1 MASIAQRQ
9 FAGIRP
15 AVADRNV
22 DPRYAT
28 RAHNVV
34 LRDSSLKA
42 IRTDTQVLTT
52 AARTVLR
59 LPDNQTCCG
68 PLIAWPSC
76 VFPLVGMPAPK
87 TCHEFDQIVIFPQRC
102 EGEPQRY
109 LPCVPEYAPLV
120 VPAPRKVL
128 SLTRLATGALETHPY
143 AGPDA
148 RAYTYTWVDKF
159 GIESPPAL
167 PSMLV
172 KSYDDERWRLSN
184 FDTPPAHAVA
194 VNIYRTSSFMETGE
208 AIPIAPQTSYQ
219 LVEQVP
225 LPLIGG
231 VYVDSRK
238 LIDLDYGTLQTE
250 DNCPPPCMEQVF
262 NTQSGYAVGWSGN
275 DIYFSERY
283 EPHNWPTRYR
293 TTLPHRIVGLAVT
306 GDFVFVGTTGQPFR
320 INTAPAIPANQQ
332 AVVDLTI
339 DPLPYDENYPC
350 LGRHTLVSTSFGAMY
365 VTHKGLVALQP
376 KGAAQ
381 LISRDRIDEDDWM
394 GMAPN
399 LAAWHNGKYIGVRAP
414 AGDGMVFDVRDG
426 AEGNLDM
433 GDFVT
438 VDLPAVAL
446 HSGRDGF
453 LYYAHRDGGVFRWA
467 HGPELREY
475 TYVSKIHRLP
485 GVVGML
491 ALKIVG
497 AYGPPVGVEIYV
509 DGRLAYTGQR
519 TNSKPKRLPPIGRG
533 LEYQIKLTGTTQ
545 VHEWHL
551 ATSVADL
558 VEEIRQQ

>member
-1 MASIAQRQ
+1 MASIAQRH

-15 AVADRNV
+15 AVSDRNV

-28 RAHNVV
+28 TAHNVV

-42 IRTDTQVLTT
+42 IRTDTQVLPDV
-52 AARTVLR
+52 ARTVLR

-68 PLIAWPSC
+68 PLIAWPGC

-120 VPAPRKVL
+120 VPAPRRVL
-128 SLTRLATGALETHPY
+128 SLTRLATGTLETHPY

-159 GIESPPAL
+159 GVESPPAL
-167 PSMLV
+167 PSVLV
-172 KSYDDERWRLSN
+172 KSYDDESWRLSN
-184 FDTPPAHAVA
+184 FDAPPPNAVA

-225 LPLIGG
+225 LPLVGG
-231 VYVDSRK
+231 VYVDRRR

-262 NTQSGYAVGWSGN
+262 NTQSGYAVGWAGN
-275 DIYFSERY
+275 DLYFSERY

-293 TTLPHRIVGLAVT
+293 TTLPHRVVGIAVT

-320 INTAPAIPANQQ
+320 INTAPALPANQQ

-350 LGRHTLVSTSFGAMY
+350 LGRHTMVSTSFGAMY

-394 GMAPN
+394 EMAPN
-399 LAAWHNGKYIGVRAP
+399 IAAWHNGKYVAVRAP

-453 LYYAHRDGGVFRWA
+453 LYYAHRDGGVYRWA
-467 HGPELREY
+467 HGPDLREY
-475 TYVSKIHRLP
+475 VYTSKVHRFP
-485 GVVGML
+485 GVVGMT

-497 AYGPPVGVEIYV
+497 SYGPPIKFEIYV
-509 DGRLAYTGQR
+509 DGRLAHSGLRSHSRPQ
-519 TNSKPKRLPPIGRG
+519 RLPAIGRG
-533 LEYQIKLTGTTQ
+533 LEFQIKLTGTTR

-551 ATSVADL
+551 ASSVADL